1 MANLF
6 FSKGMLARLVFSVSV
21 QDTGKYIT
29 SNPLL
34 FLGTLDQSLGKYEK
48 QNDVDGRYR
57 SSEVECFVKTCQSPT
72 NETVIMNNKREHI
85 PTSFPEPS
93 ISQAWKSDQSY

>member
-48 QNDVDGRYR
+48 HVDGRCR
-57 SSEVECFVKTCQSPT
+57 SSEVERFVKTCQPRT

-85 PTSFPEPS
+85 PTSFPESS
-93 ISQAWKSDQSY
+93 ISQA